1 MKKYLFFL
9 HFFLFLSIYS
19 QTIEDAWVYFRDK
32 PQATNYLANPLN
44 MLSQRAL
51 ARRQR
56 LHINLDQKD
65 VPVDSNYI
73 LQIANANG
81 ITYQAKSKWLNA
93 IHVQGLENDI
103 RALTAFH
110 FVDHIE
116 FANKNLGIIN
126 RPEPNDIQQKPPQQ
140 KRISYDYG
148 QASTQID
155 MLNGA
160 LLHQHNYTGQNVLLA
175 VIDAGFKQ
183 VDTSAFFHH
192 LFVGHKLIDTYN
204 FVGRNPNVYQYH
216 YHGTEVLSTIVAK
229 SNGLFVGTAPDVS
242 VALYISEDV
251 TRETPLE
258 ESYWAE
264 AAERADS
271 IGVDVINTSLGYN
284 IFDRPEYNYSQSD
297 LDGQTAFISRAA
309 EIAVSRGINVVVSAG
324 NSGQNTQ
331 WPKIGF
337 PADAQGVITVGAVDG
352 NKVRAGF
359 SSIGPTADGRIKPDV
374 MAMGQGATVYYNNQ
388 ILSNNGTSFS
398 APIMAG
404 IVACMVQAMPDKQPA
419 EIKQALITIADRYH
433 NPDNYYGYG
442 IPDFSRSPL
451 INQNNALQAEVYPN
465 PAHDFIYIKN
475 NTSPMVKIY
484 ASDGKLVKQ
493 TKAVQNKIDIRFLA
507 KGIYFMH
514 TEQFVKPFIVE

>member
-1 MKKYLFFL
+1 MKKYLFLLYFF
-9 HFFLFLSIYS
+9 FFLTGYC
-19 QTIEDAWVYFRDK
+19 QTIEDAWVYFSDK
-32 PQATNYLANPLN
+32 PQATDYLDHPSN

-51 ARRQR
+51 DRRER
-56 LHINLDQKD
+56 LHINLDEKD
-65 VPVDSNYI
+65 VPVDNNYI
-73 LQIANANG
+73 SQIVNANG
-81 ITYQAKSKWLNA
+81 ITYKAKSKWLNA
-93 IHVQGLENDI
+93 IHVQGTEHDI
-103 RALTAFH
+103 RALTGFD
-110 FVDHIE
+110 FVDRIE
-116 FANKNLGIIN
+116 FANKNLGIVN
-126 RPEPNDIQQKPPQQ
+126 RPNTMPQKPKQY
-140 KRISYDYG
+140 KRTTYDYG
-148 QASTQID
+148 QASTQIN

-192 LFVGHKLIDTYN
+192 LFVEHKLIDTYN
-204 FVGRNPNVYQYH
+204 FVGHNPNVYQYH

-251 TRETPLE
+251 THETPLE

-284 IFDRPEYNYSQSD
+284 LFDRPEYNYSQAD
-297 LDGQTAFISRAA
+297 LNGHSAFISRAA

-324 NSGQNTQ
+324 NSGQNSQ

-337 PADAQGVITVGAVDG
+337 PADAQGVITVGAVDS
-352 NKVRAGF
+352 NRMRAGF

-374 MAMGQGATVYYNNQ
+374 MAMGQGATVFYNHQ

-398 APIMAG
+398 SPIIAG

-419 EIKQALITIADRYH
+419 EIKEALIAIADRYH

-442 IPDFSRSPL
+442 IPDFSRLAL
-451 INQNNALQAEVYPN
+451 INQNSSVQVEVYPN
-465 PAHDFIYIKN
+465 PAHHFIYLKN
-475 NTSPMVKIY
+475 NKPFQTVKIY

-493 TKAVQNKIDIRFLA
+493 VLPDQNKIDIRYLA
-507 KGIYFMH
+507 KGIYFIR
-514 TEQFVKPFIVE
+514 TKEFIKPFIVE